1 MDAFLATFV
10 MIFLAELG
18 DKTQLIVMAFAAKY
32 DWRQVL
38 TGMTLGIFAVHA
50 LAVGV
55 GSFVGQLLSPERM
68 TLIASLLFLYFG
80 YWTLRGGD
88 EAEET
93 AADSCYGPV
102 LTVATSFFVGE
113 MGDKTQFA
121 AMTMA
126 AQYDFWPMVLLG
138 AVVGMVLADSLGILA
153 GAFLH
158 RKLPARKMRYLS
170 AGIFLFFG
178 VLGLL
183 QSAFQGVFA

>member
-1 MDAFLATFV
+1 MEAFLATFV
-10 MIFLAELG
+10 VVFLAELG
-18 DKTQLIVMAFAAKY
+18 DKTQLLVMAFAAKFP
-32 DWRQVL
+32 WQQVL
-38 TGMTLGIFAVHA
+38 IGMTLGIFIVHA

-55 GSFVGQLLSPERM
+55 GSFVGS
-68 TLIASLLFLYFG
+68 LIDPAVMEVVASLMFLAFG
-80 YWTLRGGD
+80 VWTLRSGD
-88 EAEET
+88 EEDEE
-93 AADSCYGPV
+93 AGPGRYGPV
-102 LTVATSFFVGE
+102 LTVMMTFIVGE

-126 AQYDFWPMVLLG
+126 AQYDSWPMVLLG